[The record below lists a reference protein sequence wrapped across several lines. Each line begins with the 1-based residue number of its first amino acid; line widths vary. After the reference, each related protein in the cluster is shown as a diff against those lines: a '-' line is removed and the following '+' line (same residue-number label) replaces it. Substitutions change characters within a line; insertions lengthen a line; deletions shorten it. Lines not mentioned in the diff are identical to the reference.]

1 MGAFLFFLPLQGQAL
16 AAGAGVLSWW
26 AAPRMGG
33 GIDLSLTTK
42 NEVQYIGFNQD
53 QSCFAVGTSTGFKV
67 FNCSPFKE
75 VRPLGEHQ
83 PLSMSACDR

>member
-1 MGAFLFFLPLQGQAL
+1 
-16 AAGAGVLSWW
+16 
-26 AAPRMGG
+26 MGG

-83 PLSMSACDR
+83 P

>member
-1 MGAFLFFLPLQGQAL
+1 
-16 AAGAGVLSWW
+16 
-26 AAPRMGG
+26 MGG
-33 GIDLSLTTK
+33 GSDLSLTTK

-75 VRPLGEHQ
+75 V
-83 PLSMSACDR
+83 

>member
-1 MGAFLFFLPLQGQAL
+1 MGAFLFFLPLQARQAL
-16 AAGAGVLSWW
+16 QAAGAGVLSWW

-75 VRPLGEHQ
+75 V
-83 PLSMSACDR
+83 

>member
-1 MGAFLFFLPLQGQAL
+1 
-16 AAGAGVLSWW
+16 
-26 AAPRMGG
+26 MGG

-75 VRPLGEHQ
+75 VTPLEALGRAPALEHV
-83 PLSMSACDR
+83 CV